1 MALLNKRDT
10 ILNSSGQSRKK
21 KKKMKKEKYEDL
33 EEILMIWFK
42 QARSAN
48 IPKYG
53 TILKEFLN
61 K

>member
-1 MALLNKRDT
+1 MKNLITL
-10 ILNSSGQSRKK
+10 G
-21 KKKMKKEKYEDL
+21 MKKEKYEDL